1 MRLARTNKDSLVLQ
15 LGRDEKP
22 VFVELLGRYPVVP
35 AAHQKLSRSKTSG
48 APDIE
53 HQQLLDDA
61 LREQR
66 AELRGKIQEWLGP
79 TNRFRR
85 VKEGFH
91 FTLLRADTNWLLQV
105 LNDVRVGSWLRLGA
119 PEVMPGP
126 DDVPDYNEIQLQA
139 WLGME
144 LSGKFQ
150 MELLFALE
158 SAASH

>member
-1 MRLARTNKDSLVLQ
+1 MRLFRASQDSLVLQ

-35 AAHQKLSRSKTSG
+35 EAYQKLSRSRPSG
-48 APDIE
+48 GDADE

-66 AELRGKIQEWLGP
+66 AELRTKIHEWLEASD
-79 TNRFRR
+79 RFRR
-85 VKEGFH
+85 LKNGFH
-91 FTLLRADTNWLLQV
+91 FTLLRADTNWFLQV
-105 LNDVRVGSWLRLGA
+105 LNDVRVGSWLQLGA

-126 DDVPDYNEIQLQA
+126 DDVPKYNPAQLRA

-158 SAASH
+158 SSAPR